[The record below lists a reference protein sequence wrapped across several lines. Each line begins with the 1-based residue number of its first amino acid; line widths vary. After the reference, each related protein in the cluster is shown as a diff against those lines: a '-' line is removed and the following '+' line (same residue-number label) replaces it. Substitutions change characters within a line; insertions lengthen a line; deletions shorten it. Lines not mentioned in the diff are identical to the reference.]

1 LNEGKDLID
10 SVPQVLKKDV
20 KKEEAKQIK
29 DVLTKVG
36 AVKKAISNNT
46 ILIVRKAAH
55 NLEI

>member
-36 AVKKAISNNT
+36 AVI
-46 ILIVRKAAH
+46 
-55 NLEI
+55 EII